1 MSTDILIHQ
10 RTFLSSISLSCSLCS
25 CDIVPSNKHFFF
37 VYSTTC
43 PLSVIVYFTLLYSLF
58 SLFFFILMCY
68 HIRTALRL
76 LALRE
81 LIIILYLYSGLRSSV
96 RGKITS
102 ENGNLMNLRYTKM
115 KFDNIIFGISAPDYP
130 SRTVE
135 SNSLLLFWIS
145 IYLVYFIFI

>member
-1 MSTDILIHQ
+1 MLSYTNRATFARATRVDIH
-10 RTFLSSISLSCSLCS
+10 SIFVLG
-25 CDIVPSNKHFFF
+25 PSVLGK
-37 VYSTTC
+37 
-43 PLSVIVYFTLLYSLF
+43 
-58 SLFFFILMCY
+58 
-68 HIRTALRL
+68 
-76 LALRE
+76 
-81 LIIILYLYSGLRSSV
+81 
-96 RGKITS
+96 GKITS